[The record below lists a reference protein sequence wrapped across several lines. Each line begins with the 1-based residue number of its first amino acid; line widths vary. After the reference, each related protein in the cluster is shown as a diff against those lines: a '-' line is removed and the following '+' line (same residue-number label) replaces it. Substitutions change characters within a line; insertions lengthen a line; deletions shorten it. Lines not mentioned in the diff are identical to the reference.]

1 MQRASHSKA
10 VTNTIESAMPLHPYS
25 AIISCPDVSR
35 RIHLSCKRLFNLES
49 MTSESHVISR
59 VNHAL
64 TGHSF
69 GAQKSSRISMGASGG
84 AWLVRDQRDARTY
97 TGMKVDVI
105 RSRAQMILSLSCIE
119 DIADCICQDAR
130 RYSTLGA
137 CPLRTMD
144 CESLVTLS
152 LEVLLEPNIS
162 LHLYSSK
169 WRCTTVGRYVYDWE
183 SGDCTTRWRKTIIV
197 SPT

>member
-1 MQRASHSKA
+1 MQTASHSKA
-10 VTNTIESAMPLHPYS
+10 VTDTIESAIPLHPYS

-69 GAQKSSRISMGASGG
+69 GAQKSSCISMGASGG

-105 RSRAQMILSLSCIE
+105 RSRAQMILSLLH
-119 DIADCICQDAR
+119 R
-130 RYSTLGA
+130 RHCRLYLSRCKKVFDFGSMSTENHGL
-137 CPLRTMD
+137 
-144 CESLVTLS
+144 
-152 LEVLLEPNIS
+152 
-162 LHLYSSK
+162 
-169 WRCTTVGRYVYDWE
+169 
-183 SGDCTTRWRKTIIV
+183 
-197 SPT
+197 